1 MGEVA
6 VEVDEILLLQE
17 FLEANTKTKP
27 LDSYFASK
35 VTEQNL
41 SVSVITSISSE
52 MQDLHHSSLR
62 QYCHQCGTSSC
73 SLMKCTHYK
82 RKRPLL
88 TAAKSAKRRIGNFIS
103 WPVVTQQIVPVPIQN
118 PRPGFVF
125 RYDNAKEPLAGF
137 AS

>member
-1 MGEVA
+1 
-6 VEVDEILLLQE
+6 
-17 FLEANTKTKP
+17 
-27 LDSYFASK
+27 
-35 VTEQNL
+35 
-41 SVSVITSISSE
+41 
-52 MQDLHHSSLR
+52 
-62 QYCHQCGTSSC
+62 
-73 SLMKCTHYK
+73 MKCTHYK

-88 TAAKSAKRRIGNFIS
+88 TAAQSAKRRIGNFIS